1 MFPKNKPRAVITGNC
16 LLHEPEAR
24 SVAMDVSV
32 GYGDDYRAYLEGQ
45 SIDVTG
51 LRAGHYQLVHGSTA
65 TDDSARPATPTT
77 LLRCSSG

>member
-1 MFPKNKPRAVITGNC
+1 MITGNC

-24 SVAMDVSV
+24 SVALGVSV

-51 LRAGHYQLVHGSTA
+51 LRASRYQLVHRVNGNG
-65 TDDSARPATPTT
+65 R
-77 LLRCSSG
+77 LRESRFSNNVASVLVG